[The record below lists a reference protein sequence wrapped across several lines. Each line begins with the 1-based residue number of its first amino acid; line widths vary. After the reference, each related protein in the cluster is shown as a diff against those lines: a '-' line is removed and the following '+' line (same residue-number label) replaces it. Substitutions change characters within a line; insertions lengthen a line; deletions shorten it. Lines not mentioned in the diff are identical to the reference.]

1 MSENSFL
8 MEAQTMR
15 PLNEIIQSLKEK
27 YGYTEQEID
36 ALSQKLDKIIEFAL
50 MDNEQKRLSDNE

>member
-1 MSENSFL
+1 
-8 MEAQTMR
+8 MR